1 MFEQDAY
8 VFLFYSQLIEM
19 ITRIEEAVLETAPG
33 DAEQTS
39 SDAANIARIEDL
51 RQAAKSLGAT
61 IDIE

>member
-1 MFEQDAY
+1 
-8 VFLFYSQLIEM
+8 M